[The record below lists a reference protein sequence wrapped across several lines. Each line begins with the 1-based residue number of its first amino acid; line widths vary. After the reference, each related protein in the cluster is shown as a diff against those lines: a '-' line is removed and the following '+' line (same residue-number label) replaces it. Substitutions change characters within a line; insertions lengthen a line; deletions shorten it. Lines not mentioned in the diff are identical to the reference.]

1 MGLLGYDIHMEFV
14 NGNLPYGYG
23 LYHRHRANNTYSCY
37 LEANNMRTDGENES
51 SLPQG
56 QHKQHSQHKRINRN
70 SRPPL
75 RNSGNQT
82 PDLLEFVN

>member
-1 MGLLGYDIHMEFV
+1 MEIYLMDMV
-14 NGNLPYGYG
+14 CIIGIGQ
-23 LYHRHRANNTYSCY
+23 TYSCY

-82 PDLLEFVN
+82 PGSSTVCELIIFQTKMKSSSYML